1 VDANAGNKPAR
12 MTVADRLF
20 LVSFKPAHQ
29 SHLRVK
35 DPAVCAS
42 CAKRPCTALCPAG
55 VYEWLQDSE
64 GARLVI
70 SFENCLECGACRLGC
85 PDHNLDWSYPAGG
98 YGVTYR
104 YG

>member
-1 VDANAGNKPAR
+1 MSSSAGNKPGR

-29 SHLRVK
+29 SHLRAL
-35 DPAVCAS
+35 DTARCAA
-42 CAKRPCTALCPAG
+42 CERRPCTAVCPAG
-55 VYEWLQDSE
+55 VYEWLEDSE

-70 SFENCLECGACRLGC
+70 SFENCLECGACRLAC
-85 PDHNLDWSYPAGG
+85 PDRNIQWAYPPGG
-98 YGVTYR
+98 HGVTYR